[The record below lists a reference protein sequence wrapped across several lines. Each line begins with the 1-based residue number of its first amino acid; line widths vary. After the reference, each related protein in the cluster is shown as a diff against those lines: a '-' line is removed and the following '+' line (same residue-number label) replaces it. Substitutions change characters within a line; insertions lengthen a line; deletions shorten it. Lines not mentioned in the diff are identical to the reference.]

1 MKKKLLLIITM
12 FSCIFMYSQ
21 SSDCLNAQPFCTST
35 PIGFPASTNT
45 PAPIGPDYGC
55 LLTQPNPAFYF
66 LQIDQAGDIDIT
78 IQGVFGP
85 PGTVPIPFVNTNDI
99 DFICWGP
106 FTDPTTMCNNLTAAN
121 TEDCSYDPTWSE
133 LCEINGAL
141 PGEFYILLITNFSNA
156 NCNIDFSQSG
166 GTASTSC
173 CLAGD
178 AGLDNTVDFCNS
190 DPTFIMENQLNGTP
204 STGGDWYNDIWSPFG
219 SNIFE
224 PSLYSSG
231 VFSYIVPGIPV
242 PGATVT
248 CPDDT
253 ANLIININADP
264 IINFPAFSEVCS
276 DANAITLNS
285 ATPSGGTY
293 SINGINSGTF
303 TPDVSLLGSNLITY
317 DITDANGC
325 SDTKDQNIIVN
336 DVPVLLLGPDDTIPC
351 RSTFLIDP
359 ILSGGN
365 FPYNYQWSD
374 GSTASNL
381 TVSDGVIDLTVTDVN
396 GCIAMDTIRIIQN
409 TPPTTQVTGGLPIC
423 YGFSS
428 SIIFQ
433 SNALSPWNLVYSNG
447 SVSDSIFNLYTP
459 FYSLDAS
466 IAGDYEILSV
476 IDSNGCEADILGLGI
491 VSLTVFP
498 MPEPIIS
505 PSEVTVYENQEI
517 ELTVGNYA
525 FYDWYRIDNMLI
537 SNEEVLKVTDAG
549 SFYVQITD
557 DNGCIALSNVAI
569 VNVVP
574 ITQLFVPNS
583 FTPNGDDHNELFVIK
598 GIHVIDF
605 SLKIFDRW
613 GEKLFE
619 SNSIEKHWDGVFN
632 KSKVQQGVY
641 YYKIEVYGEDGNL
654 FVKSG
659 NVNVIY

>member
-1 MKKKLLLIITM
+1 MKRKLLLFVTM

-45 PAPIGPDYGC
+45 TAPIGPDYGC
-55 LLTQPNPAFYF
+55 LGSQPNPAFYF
-66 LQIDQAGDIDIT
+66 LQIDQ
-78 IQGVFGP
+78 
-85 PGTVPIPFVNTNDI
+85 PGTLSITMQSTPLVDI

-106 FTDPTTMCNNLTAAN
+106 FTDPSTMCDNLTA
-121 TEDCSYDPTWSE
+121 TYIEDCSYSPAPT
-133 LCEINGAL
+133 EICDIANAVA
-141 PGEFYILLITNFSNA
+141 GEYYILLITNFSNVA
-156 NCNIDFSQSG
+156 CNIDFSLTGGSG
-166 GTASTSC
+166 TTSC
-173 CLAGD
+173 CLIGD

-190 DPTFIMENQLNGTP
+190 DPTFIMEDQLNGTP
-204 STGGDWYNDIWSPFG
+204 STGGDWYNDIWSPVG
-219 SNIFE
+219 SNIFD
-224 PSLYSSG
+224 PLLFASG
-231 VFSYIVPGIPV
+231 IFSYIVPGIPV

-303 TPDVSLLGSNLITY
+303 TPNVSLLGSNLIAY

-336 DVPVLLLGPDDTIPC
+336 DVPILSLGSDQLIPC
-351 RSTFLIDP
+351 RSTFLISP
-359 ILSGGN
+359 SITGGVT
-365 FPYNYQWSD
+365 PYTYLWSD
-374 GSTASNL
+374 GSSTSDL
-381 TVSDGVIDLTVTDVN
+381 SVSDGVIDLVITDVN
-396 GCIAMDTIRIIQN
+396 GCVANDQVTITQDI
-409 TPPTTQVTGGLPIC
+409 TPTTSVTGGGEVCDNGSVLDITFEFN
-423 YGFSS
+423 G
-428 SIIFQ
+428 
-433 SNALSPWNLVYSNG
+433 LLPWNLVYSNG
-447 SVSDSIFNLYTP
+447 SVSESIFNINTPDYTLITG
-459 FYSLDAS
+459 F
-466 IAGDYEILSV
+466 AGDYEIAVASD
-476 IDSNGCEADILGLGI
+476 INGCEADILGLGI

-498 MPEPIIS
+498 MPDPIIS

-525 FYDWYRIDNMLI
+525 FYDWYSIDNMLI

-619 SNSIEKHWDGVFN
+619 SNSIEKHWDGAFN

>member
-1 MKKKLLLIITM
+1 MKRKLLLIITM

-45 PAPIGPDYGC
+45 TAPIGPDYGC
-55 LLTQPNPAFYF
+55 LGSQPNPAFYF
-66 LQIDQAGDIDIT
+66 LQIDQ
-78 IQGVFGP
+78 
-85 PGTVPIPFVNTNDI
+85 PGTLSITMQSTPLVDI

-106 FTDPTTMCNNLTAAN
+106 FTDPSTMCDNLTA
-121 TEDCSYDPTWSE
+121 TYIEDCSYSPAPTE
-133 LCEINGAL
+133 VCDIANAVA
-141 PGEFYILLITNFSNA
+141 GEYYILLITNFSNVA
-156 NCNIDFSQSG
+156 CNIDFSLTG
-166 GTASTSC
+166 GTGTTSC

-190 DPTFIMENQLNGTP
+190 DPSFIMENQLNGTP
-204 STGGDWYNDIWSPFG
+204 SSGGVWYDNAWAGYGGNSFD
-219 SNIFE
+219 
-224 PSLYSSG
+224 PSSSSSG
-231 VFSYIVPGIPV
+231 SFSYIVPGIPV

-303 TPDVSLLGSNLITY
+303 TPDVSLLGANIITY
-317 DITDANGC
+317 NITDANGC

-336 DVPVLLLGPDDTIPC
+336 DVPILSLGSDQLIPC
-351 RSTFLIDP
+351 RSTFLISP
-359 ILSGGN
+359 SITGGVT
-365 FPYNYQWSD
+365 PYTYLWSD
-374 GSTASNL
+374 GSSTSDL
-381 TVSDGVIDLTVTDVN
+381 SVSDGVIDLVITDVN
-396 GCIAMDTIRIIQN
+396 GCVANDQVTITQDI
-409 TPPTTQVTGGLPIC
+409 TPTTSVTGGGEVCDNGSVLDITFEFN
-423 YGFSS
+423 G
-428 SIIFQ
+428 
-433 SNALSPWNLVYSNG
+433 LLPWNLVYSNG
-447 SVSDSIFNLYTP
+447 SVSESIFNINTPDYTLITG
-459 FYSLDAS
+459 F
-466 IAGDYEILSV
+466 AGDYEIAVASD
-476 IDSNGCEADILGLGI
+476 INGCEADILGLGI

-525 FYDWYRIDNMLI
+525 FYDWYSIDNMLI

>member
-1 MKKKLLLIITM
+1 MKKKLLLFITI
-12 FSCIFMYSQ
+12 FSCILMYSQ
-21 SSDCLNAQPFCTST
+21 SSDCINSQPFCTST

-45 PAPIGPDYGC
+45 TAPIGPDYGC

-66 LQIDQAGDIDIT
+66 LQIDQPGNLSIT
-78 IQGVFGP
+78 MQSTP
-85 PGTVPIPFVNTNDI
+85 LLDI

-106 FTDPTTMCNNLTAAN
+106 FTDPTTMCDNLTAVN
-121 TEDCSYDPTWSE
+121 TEDCSYSPAPIEVCD
-133 LCEINGAL
+133 IANAVI
-141 PGEFYILLITNFSNA
+141 GEYYILLITNFSNA
-156 NCNIDFSQSG
+156 SCNIDFSLTG
-166 GTASTSC
+166 GLGSTSC

-190 DPTFIMENQLNGTP
+190 DPTFIMENQLIGSPNP
-204 STGGDWYNDIWSPFG
+204 GGAWYDDLWTNFG
-219 SNIFE
+219 GNIFD

-231 VFSYIVPGIPV
+231 IFSYIVPGIPV

-276 DANAITLNS
+276 DANAINLNS

-293 SINGINSGTF
+293 FGNGVSTGIF
-303 TPDVSLLGSNLITY
+303 TPDVSLLGSNIITY

-336 DVPVLLLGPDDTIPC
+336 DVPILSLGIDQTIPC

-365 FPYNYQWSD
+365 LPYYYLWSD
-374 GSTASNL
+374 GSSASNI
-381 TVSDGVIDLTVTDVN
+381 TVSDGIIDLTVTDIN
-396 GCIAMDTIRIIQN
+396 GCIAMDTINIIQN

-423 YGFSS
+423 YGFLS

-525 FYDWYRIDNMLI
+525 FYDWYSIDNMLI

-569 VNVVP
+569 VNIVP

-583 FTPNGDDHNELFVIK
+583 FTPNDDEHNELFVIS
-598 GIHVIDF
+598 GEHIVIF
-605 SLKIFDRW
+605 NLKIFDRW

-619 SNSIEKHWDGVFN
+619 SNSIEKHWDGSFN
-632 KSKVQQGVY
+632 NNKVQQGTY
-641 YYKIEVYGEDGNL
+641 YYNIEVYGEDGDL

-659 NVNVIY
+659 RVNVIY

>member
-45 PAPIGPDYGC
+45 TAPIGPDYGC
-55 LLTQPNPAFYF
+55 LGSQPNPAFYF
-66 LQIDQAGDIDIT
+66 LQIDQ
-78 IQGVFGP
+78 
-85 PGTVPIPFVNTNDI
+85 PGTLSITMQSTPLVDI

-106 FTDPTTMCNNLTAAN
+106 FTDPSTMCDNLTA
-121 TEDCSYDPTWSE
+121 TYIEDCSYSPAPTE
-133 LCEINGAL
+133 VCDIANAVA
-141 PGEFYILLITNFSNA
+141 GEYYILLITNFSNVA
-156 NCNIDFSQSG
+156 CNIDFSLTG
-166 GTASTSC
+166 GTGTTSC

-190 DPTFIMENQLNGTP
+190 DPTFIMEDQLNGTP
-204 STGGDWYNDIWSPFG
+204 STGGDWYNDIWSPVV

-231 VFSYIVPGIPV
+231 IFSYIVPGIPV

-285 ATPSGGTY
+285 ATPFGGTY

-303 TPDVSLLGSNLITY
+303 TPDVSLLGANIITY
-317 DITDANGC
+317 NITDANGC

-336 DVPVLLLGPDDTIPC
+336 DVPILSLGSDQLIPC
-351 RSTFLIDP
+351 RSTFLISP
-359 ILSGGN
+359 SITGGVT
-365 FPYNYQWSD
+365 PYTYLWSD
-374 GSTASNL
+374 GSSTSDL
-381 TVSDGVIDLTVTDVN
+381 SVSDGVIDLVITDVN
-396 GCIAMDTIRIIQN
+396 GCGADTFVTITQDI
-409 TPPTTQVTGGLPIC
+409 TPTTQVTGGLPIC

-525 FYDWYRIDNMLI
+525 FYDWYSIDNMLI

-569 VNVVP
+569 VNIVP

-583 FTPNGDDHNELFVIK
+583 FTPNDDEHNELFVIS
-598 GIHVIDF
+598 GEHIVIF
-605 SLKIFDRW
+605 NLKIFDRW

-619 SNSIEKHWDGVFN
+619 SNSIEKHWDGSFN
-632 KSKVQQGVY
+632 NNKVQQGTY
-641 YYKIEVYGEDGNL
+641 YYNIEVYGEDGDL

-659 NVNVIY
+659 RVNVIY

>member
-45 PAPIGPDYGC
+45 TAPIGPDYGC
-55 LLTQPNPAFYF
+55 LGSQPNPAFYF
-66 LQIDQAGDIDIT
+66 LQIDQ
-78 IQGVFGP
+78 
-85 PGTVPIPFVNTNDI
+85 PGTLSITMQSTPLVDI

-106 FTDPTTMCNNLTAAN
+106 FTDPSTMCDNLTA
-121 TEDCSYDPTWSE
+121 TYIEDCSYSPAPTE
-133 LCEINGAL
+133 VCDIANAVA
-141 PGEFYILLITNFSNA
+141 GEYYILLITNFSNVA
-156 NCNIDFSQSG
+156 CNIDFSLTG
-166 GTASTSC
+166 GTGTTSC

-190 DPTFIMENQLNGTP
+190 DPSFIMENQLNGTP
-204 STGGDWYNDIWSPFG
+204 SSGGVWYDNAWAGYGGNSFD
-219 SNIFE
+219 
-224 PSLYSSG
+224 PSSSSSG
-231 VFSYIVPGIPV
+231 SFSYIVPGIPV

-293 SINGINSGTF
+293 SINEINSGTF
-303 TPDVSLLGSNLITY
+303 TPDVSLLGANIITY
-317 DITDANGC
+317 NITDANGC

-336 DVPVLLLGPDDTIPC
+336 DVPILSLGSDQLIPC
-351 RSTFLIDP
+351 RSTFLISP
-359 ILSGGN
+359 SITGGVT
-365 FPYNYQWSD
+365 PYTYLWSD
-374 GSTASNL
+374 GSSTSDL
-381 TVSDGVIDLTVTDVN
+381 SVSDGVIDLVITDVN
-396 GCIAMDTIRIIQN
+396 GCVANDQVTITQDI
-409 TPPTTQVTGGLPIC
+409 TPTTSVTGGGEVCDNGSVLDITFEFN
-423 YGFSS
+423 G
-428 SIIFQ
+428 
-433 SNALSPWNLVYSNG
+433 LLPWNLVYSNG
-447 SVSDSIFNLYTP
+447 SVSESIFNINTPDYTLITG
-459 FYSLDAS
+459 F
-466 IAGDYEILSV
+466 AGDYEIAVASD
-476 IDSNGCEADILGLGI
+476 INGCEADILGLGI

-525 FYDWYRIDNMLI
+525 SYEWYTIDNMLI

-619 SNSIEKHWDGVFN
+619 SNSIEKHWDGSFN
-632 KSKVQQGVY
+632 NNKVQQGTY
-641 YYKIEVYGEDGNL
+641 YYNIEVYGEDGDL

-659 NVNVIY
+659 RVNVIY